1 LKKRVAVVLR
11 SQAVV
16 QKARRVFQHVS
27 DSNMD
32 IQYALILW
40 ASWVKNGRARVEF
53 VLADHLFPRGLK
65 HSEKSLAEAVDETV
79 LRLPGNLRQ
88 TIKAHYL
95 DGQTT
100 LYAEALGPDRTTFQ
114 RRLGFAEHLIAS
126 TIFED

>member
-1 LKKRVAVVLR
+1 
-11 SQAVV
+11 
-16 QKARRVFQHVS
+16 
-27 DSNMD
+27 MD
-32 IQYALILW
+32 IQYALIVW
-40 ASWVKNGRARVEF
+40 ASWVKSGRAKVEF

-65 HSEKSLAEAVDETV
+65 DSDKSLAEAVDESV

-95 DGQTT
+95 DGQSGC
-100 LYAEALGPDRTTFQ
+100 YAEALGPERVSFQ